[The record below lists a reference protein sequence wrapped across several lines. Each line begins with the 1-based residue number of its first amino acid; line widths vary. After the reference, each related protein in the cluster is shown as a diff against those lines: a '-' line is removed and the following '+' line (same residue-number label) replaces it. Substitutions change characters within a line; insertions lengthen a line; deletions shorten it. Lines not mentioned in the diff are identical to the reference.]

1 MKSLINQKY
10 DHYELIAL
18 DDCSTDNSYDMLK
31 NYNSE
36 KVRIIKGEKRPKEWH
51 GKNWACHQ
59 LAKKAK
65 GDIFIF
71 LDADIIVNNN
81 FLTDSIF

>member
-1 MKSLINQKY
+1 MKSLVNQKY
-10 DHYELIAL
+10 ENYELIAL

-36 KVRIIKGEKRPKEWH
+36 KVRIIKGEKRPEGWH

-65 GDIFIF
+65 GDIFIL
-71 LDADIIVNNN
+71 LDADIIANNN
-81 FLTDSIF
+81 FLTFC